1 VWLAVGADPAVTR
14 TQTAMTSQQAQH
26 PDELPRLDPVLRRG
40 VPATDEERDPREV
53 RRVINA
59 TGTVLHDDLGRAP
72 LSAAARAALLEA
84 AGYAAITAPGRVGG
98 PEAPLAVVCELLTE
112 LTGAPAATVVGSDT
126 SALLLALTALARD
139 REVVVSR
146 GELAELD
153 DGGRIPELVAAAG
166 AQLVEV
172 GTTNRTRVE
181 DVRAAIGPAT
191 ALLLTVTSPGFRI
204 LGGTEQV
211 GTEPLVALGREH
223 GVPVV
228 AHLGAAPLRP
238 AETGPTVGLPG
249 ATTSVAAGVELTI
262 LAGDGLLGGPR
273 AGLALGGLD
282 PVRRCAAHP
291 IAPAL
296 RGDALQLAALA
307 ATLRSYRRAPVPLDL
322 PVTAMLHADP
332 AQLARRAARIAERL
346 GDRVTTVATQSPAG
360 GRAHPE
366 LAVPS
371 TAVVVPSDEPDALL
385 ERLRGG
391 TPAVIG
397 RTGSGGVVLDL
408 RTVPPVQDDELLE
421 RLADALG

>member
-1 VWLAVGADPAVTR
+1 VWLAVGADRAVTR
-14 TQTAMTSQQAQH
+14 TTTAMTSQ
-26 PDELPRLDPVLRRG
+26 P
-40 VPATDEERDPREV
+40 RDPGGA

-59 TGTVLHDDLGRAP
+59 TGIVLHDGLGRAP
-72 LSAAARAALLEA
+72 LSAAARAALLET
-84 AGYAAITAPGRVGG
+84 AGYAATSTTGGHDG
-98 PEAPLAVVCELLTE
+98 PEARLAVVRALLTE
-112 LTGAPAATVVGSDT
+112 LTGAPAATVTGSDT
-126 SALLLALTALARD
+126 GALLLALTALAGD

-146 GELAELD
+146 GQLAELD
-153 DGGRIPELVAAAG
+153 DGARIPELVAAAG

-172 GTTNRTRVE
+172 GTTNRTRVD

-191 ALLLTVTSPGFRI
+191 ALLLTVPSAGFRI

-211 GTEPLVALGREH
+211 GAEALVALGREH
-223 GVPVV
+223 GIAVV

-238 AETGPTVGLPG
+238 AETGPTVGLPS
-249 ATTSVAAGVELTI
+249 ATASVAAGVDLTI

-273 AGLALGGLD
+273 AGLVLGGLD
-282 PVRRCAAHP
+282 PVQRCVAHP
-291 IAPAL
+291 IATAL

-307 ATLRSYRRAPVPLDL
+307 ATLRSYRRASVPLDL
-322 PVTAMLHADP
+322 PVTAMLLADP
-332 AQLARRAARIAERL
+332 AQLARRASRIAERL
-346 GDRVTTVATQSPAG
+346 GDRGTTVATQSPAG

-366 LAVPS
+366 LVVPS

-397 RTGSGGVVLDL
+397 RSEPGGVVLDL
-408 RTVPPVQDDELLE
+408 RTVPPVQDDELVE